1 MKKKT
6 YYLLFIISIMI
17 PLLFGCG
24 TQQSAEISANNWEPA
39 ETETQVGHVSLAIHD
54 AIGEEPP
61 SKSDDKSKEITFVE
75 DPCDEW
81 ANTLRETGSLNADFN
96 QDGIEDDIQI
106 EYVEK
111 EGTPYIDRFTLS
123 LGECRHSFVIDE
135 ADDYDAS
142 FQKIELIDLD
152 HDNMNE
158 LLILFDT
165 HGGGGEGT
173 HDLYTLWF
181 QKDGIVAQKMSTED
195 MVFSMPGET
204 WNIDDIYDIDKV
216 ELEGEEK
223 LLTRQYV
230 WGEEGHADQKGT
242 LVSILSYDAK
252 LNQFRIEKC
261 WLGK

>member
-1 MKKKT
+1 MKKR
-6 YYLLFIISIMI
+6 YILFIVTMI

-24 TQQSAEISANNWEPA
+24 TQKSEDISANNQEPDQ
-39 ETETQVGHVSLAIHD
+39 TSSQVGHASLAIHD
-54 AIGEEPP
+54 AIGGESP

-81 ANTLRETGSLNADFN
+81 TNTLRETGSLNADLN

-111 EGTPYIDRFTLS
+111 EGTLYIDRFALS

-135 ADDYDAS
+135 IDAYIAS

-152 HDNMNE
+152 HDNIDE
-158 LLILFDT
+158 LLLLFDT

-181 QKDGIVAQKMSTED
+181 HEDGIVAQKMSTED
-195 MVFSMPGET
+195 MIFSMPGEA

-223 LLTRQYV
+223 LLARQYV
-230 WGEEGHADQKGT
+230 WGEEGHADQEGT
-242 LVSILSYDAK
+242 LVSILSYNAK
-252 LNQFRIEKC
+252 SNQFEIEKC
-261 WLGK
+261 WMGTAY